1 MSASG
6 RTLFAR
12 ELREEKCA
20 LKNFLRETF
29 SNLLS
34 VCAALRL
41 SECKGRMRSRRIT
54 TMARLTNNFAVTLL
68 AALALVIPASARENG
83 AKNSKSTVNATMNL
97 VNPATIAGRQL
108 KPGTYDVK
116 ADDSKVTLSRN
127 GKVVAQAP
135 VQWKGEM
142 SKSKY
147 SSIVTDGDANQVKEI
162 HFNGKTR
169 YVELSAS
176 SASNG
181 Q

>member
-108 KPGTYDVK
+108 
-116 ADDSKVTLSRN
+116 N